1 MPLHVLARKLKEV
14 LLAVGPLSAIVLF
27 MGLTFTPLESSL
39 IIRFIIGS
47 FFVIIGL
54 TIFLLGVNLGITPI
68 GNHMGS
74 ILAKRNNVF
83 YIIAGGLVLGF
94 LISVAE
100 PDLHILAE
108 QVSEVTAG
116 LMSKLT
122 MVTVVSVG
130 VAIVLTIGFL
140 RIVYNKPIHLTFA
153 IIYALI
159 LVFGIFASKEF
170 LAIAFD
176 ASGATTG
183 ALSTPFF
190 LALGYGVSSLKK
202 DSKSS
207 EEDSFGLVGMASAG
221 AILGVLVMSAVTG
234 NAGLV
239 ATQTPNELE
248 HVTGLFMPFLQGVP
262 KISYEVF
269 LALAPVIVLFIIF
282 QFASLKLKPRT
293 FASAIIGTVITFVGM
308 VMFLVGVN
316 AGFMEAAYE
325 IGKGMVML
333 GNKYYAVLLGLALG
347 LFTILAEP
355 AVHVL
360 TDQVEQVTSGYVK
373 KSLVKFTLS
382 IGVGLA
388 MAFSILRTV
397 VPGIELWHY
406 LLPGYVIS
414 VILSFFAPKLFVGVA
429 FDSGG
434 VASGPMTAT
443 FILAFSQGVADMTPG
458 ADVLADGF
466 GIIAMVAMMPII
478 SLQLLGLVYL
488 YKSKKGEKKKHG

>member
-1 MPLHVLARKLKEV
+1 
-14 LLAVGPLSAIVLF
+14 
-27 MGLTFTPLESSL
+27 
-39 IIRFIIGS
+39 
-47 FFVIIGL
+47 
-54 TIFLLGVNLGITPI
+54 
-68 GNHMGS
+68 
-74 ILAKRNNVF
+74 
-83 YIIAGGLVLGF
+83 
-94 LISVAE
+94 
-100 PDLHILAE
+100 
-108 QVSEVTAG
+108 
-116 LMSKLT
+116 
-122 MVTVVSVG
+122 G
-130 VAIVLTIGFL
+130 VAIILTVGFL

-153 IIYALI
+153 IVYGMIFVL
-159 LVFGIFASKEF
+159 GIFASKEF

-221 AILGVLVMSAVTG
+221 AIVGVLVMSVLTG
-234 NAGLV
+234 NAGLTEAEA
-239 ATQTPNELE
+239 ATQVE
-248 HVTGLFMPFLQGVP
+248 HVESIWLPFLQNIP
-262 KISYEVF
+262 KISFDVF
-269 LALAPVIVLFIIF
+269 LALAPILLLFVIF
-282 QFASLKLKPRT
+282 QFASIKLKAKP
-293 FASAIIGTVITFVGM
+293 FATIIIGTVVTFVGM

-325 IGKGMVML
+325 IGSKLIGL
-333 GNKYYAVLLGLALG
+333 GNKYYAVALGFALG

-373 KSLVKFTLS
+373 KSLVKVTLS

-388 MAFSILRTV
+388 MGLSILRTV
-397 VPGIELWHY
+397 VPGIQLWHY
-406 LLPGYVIS
+406 LLPGYIIS
-414 VILSFFAPKLFVGVA
+414 IILSFFAPKLFVGVA

-443 FILAFSQGVADMTPG
+443 FILAFSQGVADMTPT
-458 ADVLADGF
+458 AEVLADGF

-488 YKSKKGEKKKHG
+488 FKSKKGEKKKDG

>member
-1 MPLHVLARKLKEV
+1 MPVLARKLKEV
-14 LLAVGPLSAIVLF
+14 LTAVGPLSAIVLF

-47 FFVIIGL
+47 VFVVVGL
-54 TIFLLGVNLGITPI
+54 TVFLIGVNVGITPI

-74 ILAKRNNVF
+74 ILAKRNNLF
-83 YIIAGGLVLGF
+83 YIITGGLILGF

-100 PDLHILAE
+100 PDLHILAQ
-108 QVSEVTAG
+108 QVSLVTGG
-116 LMSKLT
+116 LLSKLT
-122 MVTVVSVG
+122 IVTVVSVG
-130 VAIVLTIGFL
+130 VALILTVGFL

-153 IIYALI
+153 IIYGLI
-159 LVFGIFASKEF
+159 LILGIFASAEF

-202 DSKSS
+202 DSKAS
-207 EEDSFGLVGMASAG
+207 EEDSFGLVGLASAG
-221 AILGVLVMSAVTG
+221 AILGVLVMSVFRG
-234 NAGLV
+234 KAGLV
-239 ATQTPNELE
+239 AEEITTEIE
-248 HVTGLFMPFLQGVP
+248 HVDSIFLPFVKNIPGVAFD
-262 KISYEVF
+262 VF
-269 LALAPVIVLFIIF
+269 LALAPILLLFIIF
-282 QFASLKLKPRT
+282 QFVTLKLRKKT
-293 FASAIIGTVITFVGM
+293 LATIIVGTAITFVGM
-308 VMFLVGVN
+308 VLFLTGVN
-316 AGFMEAAYE
+316 AGFMEAAYV
-325 IGKGMVML
+325 IGKELVGL
-333 GNKYYAVLLGLALG
+333 GNKYYAVLMGFALG

-373 KSLVKFTLS
+373 KSLVKVTLS

-388 MAFSILRTV
+388 MGLSILRTV
-397 VPGIELWHY
+397 VPGIQLWHY
-406 LLPGYVIS
+406 LLPGYIIS
-414 VILSFFAPKLFVGVA
+414 ILLSFFAPKLFVGVA

-443 FILAFSQGVADMTPG
+443 FILAFSQGVADMTPT
-458 ADVLADGF
+458 AEVLADGF